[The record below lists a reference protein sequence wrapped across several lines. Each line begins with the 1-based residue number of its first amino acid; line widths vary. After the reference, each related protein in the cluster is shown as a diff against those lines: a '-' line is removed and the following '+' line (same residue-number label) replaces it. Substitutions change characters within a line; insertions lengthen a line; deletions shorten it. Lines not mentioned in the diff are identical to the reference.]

1 MSMTTVVT
9 IRDPPP
15 SWNCSDFAGLCRDG
29 QGFAGNWAQLRA
41 SRVPSSDPRRGGR
54 LAVRLPLGRV
64 ADMTEISVS
73 PRGGDAY
80 DVTVSDSD
88 GSTTTHTVTA
98 GAADVDRFG
107 AGSDASSLIGA
118 SFRFLLDRESKE
130 AILPTFD
137 LSVIARYFPDY
148 PARIGAYLSR

>member
-9 IRDPPP
+9 IRDPR
-15 SWNCSDFAGLCRDG
+15 SGWNCSDFAGFSTTSRLCVQSG
-29 QGFAGNWAQLRA
+29 TACECLEG
-41 SRVPSSDPRRGGR
+41 PSGDPHGGGR
-54 LAVRLPLGRV
+54 LAARLALGRV
-64 ADMTEISVS
+64 PDMTEISVS
-73 PRGGDAY
+73 PRGGDVY

-130 AILPTFD
+130 AILPTFE

-148 PARIGAYLSR
+148 PASIGAYLSQ